1 MKKTIQDFEVA
12 EKINLNDSHFILKL
26 KSPTE
31 LSEIL
36 PGQFAEVLVQGS
48 TSTFLRRPL
57 SIHNVDFKKNE
68 LSFFIKCVGEGT
80 AKLRTLEKGDILNVM
95 FPLGNTFGLDIKGKA
110 LLVGGGC
117 GAAPLFYL
125 AKYLS
130 DKKTEVEILIG
141 ARSKNDLSLIEELKE
156 FGNVHITTEDGSCGE
171 KGLATQHSVFKNIE
185 NKFSKIICCGPEPMM
200 KAVASI
206 AKKNSIDCEVS
217 LENTMACGIGAC
229 LCCVTETVEGHK
241 CVCTDGPV
249 FNIKSLKWQI

>member
-1 MKKTIQDFEVA
+1 MKKIIQDFEVA
-12 EKINLNDSHFILKL
+12 ENRSLNASHYILKL

-31 LSEIL
+31 LPEIL
-36 PGQFAEVLVQGS
+36 PGQFAEVLVHDS
-48 TSTFLRRPL
+48 ASTFLRRPL
-57 SIHNVDFKKNE
+57 SIHNVDIKKNE

-80 AKLRTLEKGDILNVM
+80 AKLRMLKKGDFLNVM
-95 FPLGNTFGLDIKGKA
+95 FPLGNSFGLDIKGKA

-130 DKKTEVEILIG
+130 DKKVEVEILLG
-141 ARSKNDLSLIEELKE
+141 ARSKDELSLVEELMK
-156 FGNVHITTEDGSCGE
+156 FGNVHITTEDGSLGE
-171 KGLATQHSVFKNIE
+171 KGLATEHSVFKNIK

-206 AKKNSIDCEVS
+206 AKKNSIECEVS

-229 LCCVTETVEGHK
+229 LCCVTETVDGHK